1 MVLEVD
7 SNNPPD
13 PSRDPEA
20 VALNPGR
27 RSATKEEKRAAE
39 VKRTTR
45 KDCGL
50 PPWVRSPWVR
60 SAPDSWFRESNV
72 TPAPAVVLKSLKTL
86 RQWADE
92 YCASDKLLKE
102 FTYKKVGA
110 S

>member
-1 MVLEVD
+1 MLEVD
-7 SNNPPD
+7 SNDPPD

-27 RSATKEEKRAAE
+27 RRATKEEKRVAK
-39 VKRTTR
+39 VGRTTR
-45 KDCGL
+45 KECGL
-50 PPWVRSPWVR
+50 PPWVG
-60 SAPDSWFRESNV
+60 SAPEHWFRQSDAP
-72 TPAPAVVLKSLKTL
+72 PAPAVVLKSSKTL

-110 S
+110 F